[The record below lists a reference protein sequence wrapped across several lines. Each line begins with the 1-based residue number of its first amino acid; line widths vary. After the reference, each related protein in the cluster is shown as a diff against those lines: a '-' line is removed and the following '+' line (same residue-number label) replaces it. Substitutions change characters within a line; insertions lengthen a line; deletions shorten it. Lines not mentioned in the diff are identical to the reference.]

1 MASQLG
7 AKCLRA
13 GVEFLVLSLPRCVTR
28 HLPCKSSSGGDEGV
42 TVSTQDPAA
51 PHVRSEDLPSELRL
65 SQFPKESISP
75 LPLKTL

>member
-1 MASQLG
+1 M
-7 AKCLRA
+7 
-13 GVEFLVLSLPRCVTR
+13 
-28 HLPCKSSSGGDEGV
+28 

-65 SQFPKESISP
+65 RQFPKESISP